1 MVSVRLKKIQ
11 LIFIL
16 ANNDVNMKIL
26 MNYQLVFLA
35 SDLTYASL

>member
-16 ANNDVNMKIL
+16 ANNGVNMKIL
-26 MNYQLVFLA
+26 MNY
-35 SDLTYASL
+35 SLEF